1 MNKEKEREIKK
12 IEETTYEKRKDGT
25 MSIKE
30 KNKFLSTHNS
40 SGIIMGKER
49 ERREKFSFN

>member
-25 MSIKE
+25 MSIK
-30 KNKFLSTHNS
+30 KKINFYQHTTVAAL
-40 SGIIMGKER
+40 
-49 ERREKFSFN
+49 